1 MSKRKNRCYMQLTD
15 KEIDSL
21 LTQSPDVRYT
31 YSLKRIADSGY
42 IWYLSSD
49 DDSYMC
55 IQDGDIR
62 LFPVWP
68 FKEYAEKYVSCMRKG
83 HKCNCSKLDLEEF
96 SDKLVDYLCETG
108 MPIGV
113 FPVVEND
120 YGKVISINN
129 FAEDLSVE
137 LENYQ

>member
-1 MSKRKNRCYMQLTD
+1 MQLTD

>member
-1 MSKRKNRCYMQLTD
+1 MQLTD
-15 KEIDSL
+15 KEIDSM

-83 HKCNCSKLDLEEF
+83 HKCNCTYSGRYPFTF
-96 SDKLVDYLCETG
+96 SGDIRSHSRWL
-108 MPIGV
+108 MAR
-113 FPVVEND
+113 
-120 YGKVISINN
+120 S
-129 FAEDLSVE
+129 
-137 LENYQ
+137 

>member
-1 MSKRKNRCYMQLTD
+1 MKLTD
-15 KEIDSL
+15 KEINSML
-21 LTQSPDVRYT
+21 AQSPEVRYS
-31 YSLKRIADSGY
+31 YSLKRIADNCY
-42 IWYLSSD
+42 LWYLSS

-68 FKEYAEKYVSCMRKG
+68 FEEYAEKFVSSMRKEYG
-83 HKCNCSKLDLEEF
+83 CNFSKLNLEEF
-96 SDKLVDYLCETG
+96 SDKLIDYLCETG
-108 MPIGV
+108 ISIGV
-113 FPVVEND
+113 FPVAESD
-120 YGKVISINN
+120 YGKIISVNT

>member
-1 MSKRKNRCYMQLTD
+1 MKLTD
-15 KEIDSL
+15 KEINSM
-21 LTQSPDVRYT
+21 LTQSPDVRYS

-42 IWYLSSD
+42 LWYMSS

-55 IQDGDIR
+55 IQAGDIR

-68 FKEYAEKYVSCMRKG
+68 FKEYAEKFVSSMSNG
-83 HKCNCSKLDLEEF
+83 HKYNCSKLNLEDF

-108 MPIGV
+108 ISIGV
-113 FPVVEND
+113 FPITAND
-120 YGKVISINN
+120 YGKIISVNT

>member
-1 MSKRKNRCYMQLTD
+1 MFA
-15 KEIDSL
+15 
-21 LTQSPDVRYT
+21 QSPEVRYS
-31 YSLKRIADSGY
+31 YSLKRIADSGCL
-42 IWYLSSD
+42 WYLSS

-68 FKEYAEKYVSCMRKG
+68 FKEYAEKFVSSMSNG
-83 HKCNCSKLDLEEF
+83 HKCNCSKLNLEEF

-108 MPIGV
+108 ISIGV
-113 FPVVEND
+113 FPITEND
-120 YGKVISINN
+120 YGKIISVNT

>member
-1 MSKRKNRCYMQLTD
+1 MKLTD
-15 KEIDSL
+15 KEINSM
-21 LTQSPDVRYT
+21 LTQSPDVRYS

-42 IWYLSSD
+42 LWYMSS

-68 FKEYAEKYVSCMRKG
+68 FKEYAEKFVSSMSNG
-83 HKCNCSKLDLEEF
+83 HKCNCSKLNLEEF

-108 MPIGV
+108 ISIGV
-113 FPVVEND
+113 FPITEND
-120 YGKVISINN
+120 YGKIISVNT

>member
-1 MSKRKNRCYMQLTD
+1 MKLTD
-15 KEIDSL
+15 KEINSML
-21 LTQSPDVRYT
+21 AQSPDVRYT

-49 DDSYMC
+49 DDNYMR
-55 IQDGDIR
+55 IRDGGIK
-62 LFPVWP
+62 LFPVLP
-68 FKEYAEKYVSCMRKG
+68 FKEYAEKFVSRMRKG
-83 HKCNCSKLDLEEF
+83 YKCNFSKLDLGEF

-113 FPVVEND
+113 SPVTEND